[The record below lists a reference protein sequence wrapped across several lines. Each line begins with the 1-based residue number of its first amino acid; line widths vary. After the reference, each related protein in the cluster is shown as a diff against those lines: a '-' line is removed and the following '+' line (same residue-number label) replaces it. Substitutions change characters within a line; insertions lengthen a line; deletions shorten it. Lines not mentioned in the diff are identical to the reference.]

1 MVRLPFDP
9 IVGSVGST
17 LCGDNGAPT
26 YGPSPFLGFGTS
38 VTSAATTRIRTQQ
51 LRYTTASLYSLS
63 ANRIT
68 VYFIGTRLV
77 YIWHWDLW
85 PTCEGTPI
93 TFIFSHKT
101 CVAFS
106 CYLCYVLGCL
116 MGAATVTGSNNWAV
130 TKAPCFALPPDLCRI
145 HSWELNKRAEVRLI
159 SHRHPSW
166 ARKLQMVSAKW
177 QYPLRS
183 TGPSTVVLIAAG
195 RDHQSTILIN
205 VHTCGKGRCLM
216 L

>member
-1 MVRLPFDP
+1 MRWQRCAYLRSLSISRFRD
-9 IVGSVGST
+9 
-17 LCGDNGAPT
+17 LCYFRCDN
-26 YGPSPFLGFGTS
+26 SNS
-38 VTSAATTRIRTQQ
+38 NSAAP
-51 LRYTTASLYSLS
+51 LHNSFSLLS
-63 ANRIT
+63 VRQSHHSQE
-68 VYFIGTRLV
+68 VYFITRLV
-77 YIWHWDLW
+77 YICHWDLW